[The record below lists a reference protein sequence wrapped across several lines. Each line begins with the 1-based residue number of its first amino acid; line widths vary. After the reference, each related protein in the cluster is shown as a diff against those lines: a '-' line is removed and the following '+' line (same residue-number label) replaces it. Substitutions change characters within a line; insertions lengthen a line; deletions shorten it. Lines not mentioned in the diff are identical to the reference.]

1 MNKSMRQI
9 TSDFSD
15 GAGHNFSVAA
25 SPHFLDTATEQE
37 THVMDESVRQVTLN
51 FSDGVTRS
59 FSVEANTNIL
69 DAAIE
74 QNMPVLYQCRSG
86 SCSSCICTLKEGDT
100 KTLAGASST
109 LLRSEYDAGQRLMC
123 ISQAE
128 KDCSFDL
135 PYGSE
140 VGATGAHEVKVFID
154 SIEHIATNVVRLTVE
169 LADGEWMEFRP
180 GQFMQFVVPGLGV
193 LRSYSPSST
202 QQTLPKMEF
211 LIRLIPGG
219 AMSEFLE
226 KQAEVDQILT
236 LHGPYGAFFLR
247 EEYKRVP
254 HIFVAGGTGLAPVLS
269 MIDSLHQSSGRK
281 PPMLLSFGSALP
293 ETLFALDDLELR
305 EQWLPTLE
313 TRISV
318 GSGAVEGQYSGNPV
332 SVFKDGDVK
341 SLDTV
346 AYLCGPQP
354 MIDAA
359 TKRLIELGVQ
369 AENIFAEQFV
379 ASN

>member
-1 MNKSMRQI
+1 MNNSMRQV
-9 TSDFSD
+9 TPNFSD
-15 GAGHNFSVAA
+15 DATRGLSVV
-25 SPHFLDTATEQE
+25 PNTHVLDAMTEQE
-37 THVMDESVRQVTLN
+37 TSAMTETKRQVTLN
-51 FSDGVTRS
+51 FSDGESRV
-59 FSVEANTNIL
+59 FSVAPGESIL

-74 QNMPVLYQCRSG
+74 QEMPVLFQCRSG
-86 SCSSCICTLKEGDT
+86 SCSSCISTLTDGDAVT
-100 KTLAGASST
+100 RAGASST
-109 LLRSEYDAGQRLMC
+109 LLRSEYDAGQRLLC
-123 ISQAE
+123 VCQAE
-128 KDCSFDL
+128 SDCSFDL
-135 PYGSE
+135 AYGSD
-140 VGATGAHEVKVFID
+140 VGATSAHEAKVFID
-154 SIEHIATNVVRLTVE
+154 SIERIAVNVVRLTVE
-169 LADGEWMEFRP
+169 LADGEWMDFRP

-202 QQTLPKMEF
+202 VKTLPKMEF
-211 LIRLIPGG
+211 LIRLIPDG
-219 AMSEFLE
+219 AMSNFLE
-226 KQAEVDQILT
+226 NQAENDQVLT

-247 EEYKRVP
+247 DEHKRAP
-254 HIFVAGGTGLAPVLS
+254 HIFVAGGTGLAPVMS
-269 MIDSLHQSSGRK
+269 MVDTLHQSSGRK

-293 ETLFALDDLELR
+293 ETLFALDDIELR

-318 GSGAVEGQYSGNPV
+318 GRGAVEGQYSGNPV
-332 SVFKDGDVK
+332 SVFKEGDVK
-341 SLDTV
+341 DPSTV

>member
-1 MNKSMRQI
+1 MNKSMLQV
-9 TSDFSD
+9 THNSFD
-15 GAGHNFSVAA
+15 GAARSFSVA
-25 SPHFLDTATEQE
+25 SDTHTFDVATEQE
-37 THVMDESVRQVTLN
+37 MPVMDESVRQVTLN
-51 FSDGVTRS
+51 FSDGVTRT
-59 FSVEANTNIL
+59 FSVAENTSIL

-74 QNMPVLYQCRSG
+74 QDIPVLYQCRSG
-86 SCSSCICTLKEGDT
+86 SCSSCMCTLQEGDAN
-100 KTLAGASST
+100 TLDGASST
-109 LLRSEYDAGQRLMC
+109 LLPSEYALGQRLMC
-123 ISQAE
+123 ISKAE
-128 KDCSFDL
+128 TDCSFDL

-140 VGATGAHEVKVFID
+140 VGASGAHEVKVFID
-154 SIEHIATNVVRLTVE
+154 SIERIAINVVRLTVE

-219 AMSEFLE
+219 VMSEFLE
-226 KQAEVDQILT
+226 KQAETDQVLT
-236 LHGPYGAFFLR
+236 MNGPYGAFFLR
-247 EEYKRVP
+247 EEHKRAA
-254 HIFVAGGTGLAPVLS
+254 HIFVAGGTGLAPVMS
-269 MIDSLHQSSGRK
+269 MIDTLHQSGGRK
-281 PPMLLSFGSALP
+281 PPMLLSFGSAVP
-293 ETLFALDDLELR
+293 ETLFALDDIELR

-313 TRISV
+313 ARISV
-318 GSGAVEGQYSGNPV
+318 GCDPEEGQYLGNPV
-332 SVFKDGDVK
+332 SVFNEDDVK
-341 SLDTV
+341 SPDTV

-359 TKRLIELGVQ
+359 TQRLIELGVP